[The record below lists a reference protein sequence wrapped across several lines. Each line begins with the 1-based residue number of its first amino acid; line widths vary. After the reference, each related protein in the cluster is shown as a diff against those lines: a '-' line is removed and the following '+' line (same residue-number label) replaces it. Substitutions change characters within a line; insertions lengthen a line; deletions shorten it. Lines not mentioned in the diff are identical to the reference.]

1 MNHLHTNWL
10 GYEIIDYRHC
20 CKSTSCCLSEE
31 QEDTQLISLE
41 AVNHKSPSPRQ
52 RQGSMQVSGKL
63 PTYPSLKLTLTLT
76 VLFTQGKMLGY
87 RRGRW
92 AVSQKPT
99 LIQRQ
104 YQLLLDYESDDTG
117 CQSCKVGPMCFQEA
131 LDMTLLMVY
140 IFLPFLQANVIR
152 HKSTEFMTFS
162 MSLAGFVVS
171 SLWTIYGHL
180 VQDKFITVS
189 CGLLKFWAIVKKFRV
204 TSALSTF
211 SPSRPK
217 DMC

>member
-1 MNHLHTNWL
+1 
-10 GYEIIDYRHC
+10 
-20 CKSTSCCLSEE
+20 
-31 QEDTQLISLE
+31 
-41 AVNHKSPSPRQ
+41 
-52 RQGSMQVSGKL
+52 
-63 PTYPSLKLTLTLT
+63 
-76 VLFTQGKMLGY
+76 MLGY

-92 AVSQKPT
+92 AVSWKPKS
-99 LIQRQ
+99 IQRQ
-104 YQLLLDYESDDTG
+104 YQPLLDYESDDTG
-117 CQSCKVGPMCFQEA
+117 CQSCKVGPMCFQET
-131 LDMTLLMVY
+131 LDMTFLMVY

-189 CGLLKFWAIVKKFRV
+189 CGPFKISHYFRV
-204 TSALSTF
+204 TSALPTV

-217 DMC
+217 DVC